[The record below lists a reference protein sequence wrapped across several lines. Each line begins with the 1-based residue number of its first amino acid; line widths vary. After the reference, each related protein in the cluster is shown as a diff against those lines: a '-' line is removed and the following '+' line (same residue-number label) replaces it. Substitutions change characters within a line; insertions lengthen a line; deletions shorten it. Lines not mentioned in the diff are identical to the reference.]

1 MRIYRDEKLCN
12 DRHRWD
18 AFKAVSVASENIDCQ
33 VWLLRKD
40 AEAFG
45 TEQLTECASNLDF
58 LL

>member
-1 MRIYRDEKLCN
+1 MWIYRDEKLSN

-33 VWLLRKD
+33 VWLPRKD

-45 TEQLTECASNLDF
+45 IELLTDRAPNLDF
-58 LL
+58 QL